1 MNDYVKVGSIIEQ
14 KRLARQEQI
23 SKAVGQDST
32 ESLFEKS
39 ESVGSLDHKDLLPEV
54 AEFKKSIE
62 DNNLSKADT
71 DIYLNKIQRE
81 LTANPESL
89 KLNQIRNVLVEYKQ
103 GL

>member
-1 MNDYVKVGSIIEQ
+1 MNYVKVGSIIEQ

-23 SKAVGQDST
+23 SKSVGQDNT

-39 ESVGSLDHKDLLPEV
+39 ENVGSLDPKDLLPEV

-62 DNNLSKADT
+62 DDNLSKADT

>member
-1 MNDYVKVGSIIEQ
+1 MNYVKVGSIIEQ

-23 SKAVGQDST
+23 SKSVGQDST

-39 ESVGSLDHKDLLPEV
+39 ENVDSAYSRDLLPEV

-62 DNNLSKADT
+62 DNNLSKADA

>member
-23 SKAVGQDST
+23 SKAVGQDNTASM
-32 ESLFEKS
+32 FEKS
-39 ESVGSLDHKDLLPEV
+39 ENVGSLNLKDLLPEV
-54 AEFKKSIE
+54 AEFKKSIK

-81 LTANPESL
+81 LTANPKNL
-89 KLNQIRNVLVEYKQ
+89 KLNQIRNVLVEYRQ
-103 GL
+103 DL

>member
-1 MNDYVKVGSIIEQ
+1 MNYVKVGSIIEQ

-23 SKAVGQDST
+23 SKSVGQDST
-32 ESLFEKS
+32 ESLFKKS
-39 ESVGSLDHKDLLPEV
+39 ENVDSAYSKDLLPEV

>member
-14 KRLARQEQI
+14 ERLARQEQI
-23 SKAVGQDST
+23 SKSVGQDST

-39 ESVGSLDHKDLLPEV
+39 ENVDSLHSKDLLPEV
-54 AEFKKSIE
+54 SEFKKSIE

-81 LTANPESL
+81 LTANPENL

>member
-23 SKAVGQDST
+23 SKSVGQDST

-39 ESVGSLDHKDLLPEV
+39 ESVDSLHSKDLLPEV

-89 KLNQIRNVLVEYKQ
+89 KLNQIRNVLVEYEQ

>member
-1 MNDYVKVGSIIEQ
+1 MNYVKVGSIIEQ

-23 SKAVGQDST
+23 SKSVGQDST

-39 ESVGSLDHKDLLPEV
+39 ENVDSAYSKDLLPEV

-62 DNNLSKADT
+62 DNNLSKADA

>member
-1 MNDYVKVGSIIEQ
+1 MNYVKVGSIIEQ

-23 SKAVGQDST
+23 SKSVGQDST
-32 ESLFEKS
+32 ESLFENVDS
-39 ESVGSLDHKDLLPEV
+39 AYSRDLLPEV

-62 DNNLSKADT
+62 DNNLSKADA

>member
-1 MNDYVKVGSIIEQ
+1 MNYVKVGSIIEQ

-23 SKAVGQDST
+23 SKSVGQDST

-39 ESVGSLDHKDLLPEV
+39 ENVDSTYSKDLLPEV

-62 DNNLSKADT
+62 DNNLSKADA

>member
-1 MNDYVKVGSIIEQ
+1 MNYVKVGSIIEQ

-23 SKAVGQDST
+23 SKSVGQDST

-39 ESVGSLDHKDLLPEV
+39 ENVDSAYSKDLLPEV

-62 DNNLSKADT
+62 ENNLSKADT
-71 DIYLNKIQRE
+71 DIYLSKIQRE